1 MTPDDAKAVVDTVA
15 RKHKTFR
22 HIETV
27 MTKNGCNVTF
37 ADLPDLDPRTI
48 SSWFDKAGVVVL
60 YVGRSYKFD
69 GYVMHA
75 EIKSA

>member
-1 MTPDDAKAVVDTVA
+1 MTPTDAKAIVEAVS

-27 MTKNGCNVTF
+27 MTDRGCNVTF
-37 ADLPDLDPRTI
+37 ADLPDMDMRTLAG
-48 SSWFDKAGVVVL
+48 WFSNAGAIPL
-60 YVGRSYKFD
+60 YVGRSFKFD

-75 EIKSA
+75 ELKL